1 MKCQRKLLVG
11 FVLLLVACL
20 AGQVAADVVS
30 VFASADSWIRARSD
44 LALRNY
50 GGANSA
56 NTYTDEPTRSL
67 VNFDLPAEISGM
79 TINSAILRL
88 HLFGAYDQQHQMDAR
103 RITHPWNE
111 SNGTGQ
117 AGTDDWIGVDWYAY
131 DYTVP
136 GDSGSQLNWPGGG
149 GVLGDSVSENPY
161 WTPPGAGYAS
171 TGTFVDVPVT
181 TSIQAAA
188 DGQAFEGFLIKFVDE
203 GSGDDWF
210 MFWSKES
217 ANTPSE
223 LIIDYVPEPVTLSLL
238 GLGGLALL
246 RRRK

>member
-1 MKCQRKLLVG
+1 MKGQKKLLVG
-11 FVLLLVACL
+11 FVLLLVACT
-20 AGQVAADVVS
+20 AGQLMAVEVS
-30 VFASADSWIRARSD
+30 VFTSQDSWIRARSD

-50 GGANSA
+50 GGKDSA
-56 NTYTDEPTRSL
+56 NTFTDEPTRSL
-67 VNFDLPAEISGM
+67 VNFDLPPEISGM

-88 HLFGAYDQQHQMDAR
+88 HLFGSYVTPRPMDAR

-111 SNGTGQ
+111 GAGLGQ
-117 AGTDDWIGVDWYAY
+117 AGTDDWIAVDWYAY

-136 GDSGSQLNWPGGG
+136 GDSGSQLNWPGGP
-149 GVLGDSVSENPY
+149 GVLGDSVSENPS
-161 WTPPGAGYAS
+161 WTPPAAGYAT

-203 GSGDDWF
+203 GAGDTWF

-217 ANTPSE
+217 VNTPSE
-223 LIIDYVPEPVTLSLL
+223 LIIDYVPEPATLSLL
-238 GLGGLALL
+238 GVGLLGLL
-246 RRRK
+246 RRRR